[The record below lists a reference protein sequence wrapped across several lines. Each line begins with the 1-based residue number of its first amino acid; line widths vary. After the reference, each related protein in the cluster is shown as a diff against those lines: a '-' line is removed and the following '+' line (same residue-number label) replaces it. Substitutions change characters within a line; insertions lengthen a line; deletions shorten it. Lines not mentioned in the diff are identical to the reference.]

1 MPNLKT
7 QLRGQSPVFA
17 PVVFDPLSAR
27 LAEEAGFSALYLGGG
42 TQGYLKCVTEANLTL
57 TEMMRLGL
65 DIRTV
70 CTAPLIL
77 DGAGGW
83 GDPMH
88 MRRTIQMT
96 EAAGF
101 AAIEI
106 EDQLQP
112 KRAHHHIGLEHSI
125 PAELMVAKIK
135 EAVAARRH
143 DDLVIIAR
151 TNTARREGLDEAL
164 RRGEQYRRAGADMLF
179 VLPKTPDEVR
189 IIGERLGAPLMYMLV
204 GVGVA
209 SMEYSMSDLNGLG
222 YRLVVD
228 PTTPFLAAYASLRT
242 AYRDMAAGKDDQI
255 VSSAGGYKAIQSAIH
270 QTIDLETL
278 LDIERR
284 SVERAGSKPSS
295 E

>member
-1 MPNLKT
+1 MPSLRA
-7 QLRGQSPVFA
+7 QLQSQSPVFA

-27 LAEEAGFSALYLGGG
+27 LAEEAGFSTLYLGGG

-57 TEMMRLGL
+57 TEMMRVGL

-70 CTAPLIL
+70 CSAPLIL
-77 DGAGGW
+77 DGATGW

-106 EDQLQP
+106 EDQLTP
-112 KRAHHHIGLEHSI
+112 KRAHHHIGIEHSV
-125 PAELMVAKIK
+125 PAELMVTKIE
-135 EAVAARRH
+135 EAVAARRR
-143 DDLVIIAR
+143 DELVIIAR
-151 TNTARREGLDEAL
+151 TNVARREGIDEAL
-164 RRGEQYRRAGADMLF
+164 RRGELYRRAGADMLF

-189 IIGERLGAPLMYMLV
+189 IIGERLGPPLMYMLV

-209 SMEYSMSDLNGLG
+209 SLEFTMTDLSGLG

-228 PTTPFLAAYASLRT
+228 PTTPFLAAYTSLQN
-242 AYRDMAAGKDDQI
+242 AYRDMASGKEDRT
-255 VSSAGGYKAIQSAIH
+255 VGEAGGYEAVQSAIH
-270 QTIDLETL
+270 KTIDLETL
-278 LDIERR
+278 LRIERR
-284 SVERAGSKPSS
+284 SVEPDTN
-295 E
+295 